1 MDNNTNFTI
10 IKQGA
15 EGRIYK
21 GVYLQKPVIVKER
34 FNKKYR
40 HPELDD
46 TLTKERIK
54 AEARGIVRCKVA
66 GIFTPALYLV
76 DLKRRCIFMEDI
88 ENSTTAKDY
97 INKLNEDEENEENK
111 KCIDKLAYEIGASVG
126 KMHVNNI
133 IHGDLTTS
141 NILIKANKIYFIDF
155 GLSHV
160 STSAEDKAVDLYV
173 LERALLSTHANS
185 DRFFK
190 KILLSYQDNNKK
202 YKEVITRFEEVR
214 TRGRKRT
221 MIG

>member
-1 MDNNTNFTI
+1 
-10 IKQGA
+10 
-15 EGRIYK
+15 
-21 GVYLQKPVIVKER
+21 
-34 FNKKYR
+34 
-40 HPELDD
+40 
-46 TLTKERIK
+46 
-54 AEARGIVRCKVA
+54 
-66 GIFTPALYLV
+66 
-76 DLKRRCIFMEDI
+76 MEDI